1 MLKNNRPRS
10 IMGLILLK
18 LSHLLGLQLLAALNF
33 SKSYQLKHS
42 RIILAV
48 V

>member
-18 LSHLLGLQLLAALNF
+18 LSHLLGLQLLAAL
-33 SKSYQLKHS
+33 
-42 RIILAV
+42 ILVKATSLNIAGLYWQ
-48 V
+48 